1 MRKVINKIGKKNVKN
16 IEQVLKLFGIELSLK
31 EIENQEFDE
40 YKQS

>member
-1 MRKVINKIGKKNVKN
+1 LRKVINKIGKKNVKN